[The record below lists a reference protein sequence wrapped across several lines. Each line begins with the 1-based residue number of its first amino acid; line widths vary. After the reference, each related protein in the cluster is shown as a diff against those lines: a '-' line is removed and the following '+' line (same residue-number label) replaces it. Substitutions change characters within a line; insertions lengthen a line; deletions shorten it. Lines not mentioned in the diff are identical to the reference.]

1 MTKNN
6 FPIVKSDA
14 FNGLRALR
22 KLTLDGN
29 NITIIRPFAFRGLPR
44 LRELTIHNTAID
56 KVAQFAFAGLQNLT
70 LLALTSNKIL
80 KVEGYAFAGTAS
92 VRTITLKNNPL
103 VRIETNAFSSLTNV
117 ERIVLPSGI
126 RKIEPDAF
134 SGLDTVGSIKLMFM
148 DLASLQPF
156 TFRGLINV
164 NLLSLQESDLG
175 TLCGQAF
182 EGMSNVETLN
192 ILNNKIDAIHELNIS
207 YSHRVKQLKLQGN
220 HLLDTPEPGAITLD
234 GIDQLVVV
242 NNHFPCG
249 CHIHTLLDSP
259 LANGTY
265 QQGDFLR
272 NNFCISPLEVN
283 GRRMSEIDLYSI
295 GRCHEQVTRENLE
308 GSRATSLHRHHH
320 FHSHTFISLLYR
332 QFIAFSYANLLIISL
347 LFLALFY
354 SKYKIKIS

>member
-6 FPIVKSDA
+6 FPNVKSDA
-14 FNGLRALR
+14 FAGLRALR

-80 KVEGYAFAGTAS
+80 KVEGYAFAGSANI
-92 VRTITLKNNPL
+92 RLITLKNNPL

-117 ERIVLPSGI
+117 ERIILPSGI
-126 RKIEPDAF
+126 RGIEPDAF
-134 SGLDTVGSIKLMFM
+134 QGLDTVGSIKLSFM
-148 DLASLQPF
+148 DLTSLAPF
-156 TFRGLINV
+156 TFRGLINI

-175 TLCGQAF
+175 IICAQAF
-182 EGMSNVETLN
+182 EGMSYVETLS
-192 ILNNKIDAIHELNIS
+192 ILNNKIDAIQELNIT
-207 YSHRVKQLKLQGN
+207 YGHHVKQFRIQGN
-220 HLLDTPEPGAITLD
+220 HLLDTPETGTIILD
-234 GIDQLVVV
+234 GIEQLIVV

-259 LANGTY
+259 FANGTY
-265 QQGDFLR
+265 QQGDFLK
-272 NNFCISPLEVN
+272 NNFCISPLEYN
-283 GRRMSEIDLYSI
+283 GRRMSDIDIYSI

-308 GSRATSLHRHHH
+308 GSHAKSIYSHHSI
-320 FHSHTFISLLYR
+320 HSFIYFYISH
-332 QFIAFSYANLLIISL
+332 ANLLAIL
-347 LFLALFY
+347 LVLVLFCT
-354 SKYKIKIS
+354 KYQTKVS